1 MKSVGKNLLLIVVTD
16 KMRIGLVVGCWLTL
30 VWLGDCGCWGAG
42 SGFILCSDDGGCQA
56 REKLECRCTDNRCHG
71 WPGQVTS
78 QDTARSRAWLA
89 LLHPSWV
96 VSCLH
101 RTISKIFIQYIAYS
115 FIYNVPFYFFTA
127 RYLFII
133 NITWTMNMTEIK
145 VKLKWF
151 SSIGSWQGKDKPFM
165 SIHNIDIT

>member
-1 MKSVGKNLLLIVVTD
+1 MKIA
-16 KMRIGLVVGCWLTL
+16 LVVVGWLTL
-30 VWLGDCGCWGAG
+30 VWLTDCGCWGAG
-42 SGFILCSDDGGCQA
+42 AGFILWSDDGGCQA

-89 LLHPSWV
+89 LLHPTWA

-115 FIYNVPFYFFTA
+115 FICTIL
-127 RYLFII
+127 LFLQLLLII